1 MAKIVYIFMI
11 LLFAGSIQ
19 ASAFIPN
26 EIEWAPAVEGTLYM
40 GNNLTNGPYTVRA
53 IQFSSPVQGFKN
65 GKGDVV
71 PDTPVDPMAYLEVYK
86 DGNFLK
92 DAILS
97 LQSGPDIDQDY
108 EVMVSSSGFPSG
120 NSQEWVQEYYK
131 PWAKVAVSL
140 RGKPK
145 LDVTVSTEKTTYT
158 SGSDQ
163 IITAKVELVN
173 NGDAVARNVDVV
185 FNVDELKLRG
195 GSTNQLHPVFMEI
208 KKGETKSFEVVLM
221 VPELL
226 DDKSY
231 SLTADVKSFDVKNL
245 VYKSSGSKSI
255 TVAMKQNYYTLSKAF
270 SKDRIYLNDIINVR
284 LTIAN
289 SGTLDMNDIVLNDS
303 MNSNFQLIS
312 ETPLFWN
319 FQVLHPGEWKD
330 IEYSIKP
337 LETNL
342 EGFTFPEATAGFK
355 INGKKYNISSDLPL
369 VVVNGP
375 KIFINKTVDKQ
386 TVNTS
391 EDVTVTVRVENMGNI
406 PTRTEIKDFLPENVS
421 IVNGSTSFGSTFLE
435 IKTPIVFSYVIRINS
450 IENIE
455 LPAAIANY
463 TNVEYRGMKRSS
475 VISDRPVI
483 IIFDP
488 AKNSSTNPVQEPQK
502 SGSNATNPSL
512 ASSTAASQTNPAE
525 ITPTPITPGFNIV
538 AGVIVLIFAA
548 FFRRR

>member
-1 MAKIVYIFMI
+1 MAKIVYILII
-11 LLFAGSIQ
+11 LLLAFPIST
-19 ASAFIPN
+19 SAFIPN
-26 EIEWAPAVEGTLYM
+26 EIEWAPAVEGTLYIRDS
-40 GNNLTNGPYTVRA
+40 LTNGPYTVKA
-53 IQFSSPVQGFKN
+53 VQFSSPVQGFKN
-65 GKGDVV
+65 GKGEIV
-71 PDTPVDPMAYLEVYK
+71 PYETVDPMAYLEIYK

-97 LQSGPDIDQDY
+97 PQSGPDIDSDY
-108 EVMVSSSGFPSG
+108 EVMISSMGFPSG
-120 NSQEWVQEYYK
+120 NSREWVQEYYK

-140 RGKPK
+140 RGKPE
-145 LDVTVSTEKTTYT
+145 LDVTITTEKTTYT

-163 IITAKVELVN
+163 IITAKVELKN
-173 NGDAVARNVDVV
+173 SGDAVAKNVDVT

-195 GSTNQLHPVFMEI
+195 GSTTQLHPVFMEI
-208 KKGETKSFEVVLM
+208 KKGETKSFEVVLL
-221 VPELL
+221 VPDLL

-245 VYKSSGSKSI
+245 EYKFSGSKSI
-255 TVAMKQNYYTLSKAF
+255 TVAMKQNYYLVSKAF
-270 SKDRIYLNDIINVR
+270 SKDRIYLNDMINVR

-289 SGTLDMNDIVLNDS
+289 SGTFDMNDIVLNDS

-312 ETPLFWN
+312 DTPLFWN

-342 EGFTFPEATAGFK
+342 EGFTFPEATAMFK
-355 INGKKYNISSDLPL
+355 INGKQYNISSDLPL

-375 KIFINKTVDKQ
+375 RITINKTIDKKI
-386 TVNTS
+386 VNTS
-391 EDVTVTVRVENMGNI
+391 EDVTVTVNVTNIGNI

-435 IKTPIVFSYVIRINS
+435 INTPIIFSYVIRINS
-450 IENIE
+450 IEKIE

-483 IIFDP
+483 TIFDP
-488 AKNSSTNPVQEPQK
+488 AKNSSTNPVQEPKK